1 MPVRTQRVRVLHA
14 GSGPMNAPLTG
25 TIPRLTQLLESYGM
39 RPAGMTLFLTK
50 VLVPIAVASVAL
62 VLLMGLINM
71 MRGGSPNR
79 SQNLMRM
86 RVLLQFI
93 AIVITMAAVW
103 MMGGQQ

>member
-1 MPVRTQRVRVLHA
+1 
-14 GSGPMNAPLTG
+14 
-25 TIPRLTQLLESYGM
+25 
-39 RPAGMTLFLTK
+39 
-50 VLVPIAVASVAL
+50 
-62 VLLMGLINM
+62 MGLINM